1 MKNTV
6 STFLLSLLFAAG
18 LLSGCAKKAE
28 EKKSGPPPANIS
40 AAPAQSRDVV
50 LSERSVGE
58 VDSSS
63 APKVA
68 AEVAGRIVKV
78 NVEIGDPVKAGQVLA
93 ELDPHDYQY
102 AKQAAQAEVARL
114 AATLA
119 TQERQ
124 TERYRELVK
133 KNFISPLLMD
143 QTESQS
149 IATREQLAAA
159 KTLLE
164 RAEYNLKRTRIVAP
178 VSGRIDQRMISAGD
192 WIELGKPL
200 FQVATSDKLR
210 IRLPFPEGAGARIKA
225 GQQVL
230 LTTPAAPGATIDGHI
245 EQIRP
250 VVSGGSR
257 AFEAIVEVKNPGLW
271 RPGASVNGEVVV
283 ETHAGAVT
291 VPEQSVVLRP
301 AGKVVYVV
309 EGDSVAQRKV
319 TTGIKRDGQVEI
331 VDGLKAGET
340 VAVDGAGFLT
350 DKAKVALQQ
359 KGGAKPD
366 AKPEAKPEGKPQ

>member
-1 MKNTV
+1 MKKPV
-6 STFLLSLLFAAG
+6 SALILSLLLATG
-18 LLSGCAKKAE
+18 LTSGCAKKAE
-28 EKKSGPPPANIS
+28 DKKSGPPPANIS
-40 AAPAQSRDVV
+40 VAAAQNRDVV

-58 VDSSS
+58 VDSAA

-78 NVEIGDPVKAGQVLA
+78 NVEIGDPVKFGQVLA
-93 ELDPHDYQY
+93 ELDGHDYQF
-102 AKQAAQAEVARL
+102 AKLGAQAEVARL
-114 AATLA
+114 EATLA
-119 TQERQ
+119 TQARQ

-133 KNFISPLLMD
+133 KNFISPLAMD
-143 QTESQS
+143 QTESLE

-159 KTLLE
+159 QALLE
-164 RAEYNLKRTRIVAP
+164 RADYNLKRTHIVAP
-178 VSGRIDQRMISAGD
+178 VSGRVDQRMISVGD

-210 IRLPFPEGAGARIKA
+210 IRLPFPEGAAARIKA
-225 GQQVL
+225 GQTVL
-230 LTTPAAPGATIDGHI
+230 LSTPAAPGETLDGRI

-257 AFEAIVEVKNPGLW
+257 AFDAIVEVKNPGLW

-283 ETHAGAVT
+283 ETHPGAVT

-301 AGKVVYVV
+301 AGKVVYVL
-309 EGDSVAQRKV
+309 EGDQVLQHPVK
-319 TTGIKRDGQVEI
+319 TGIKRDGQVEI
-331 VDGLKAGET
+331 VEGLKAGEI

-350 DKAKVALQQ
+350 DKAKVAVQQ
-359 KGGAKPD
+359 KG
-366 AKPEAKPEGKPQ
+366 EATKQEGKPEGKPQ